1 MQAQLTHYWFQ
12 YFVLWVQVFIAVGVF
27 VVVSIIP
34 RLGERFFRPVESFCS
49 SFAARRTTAI
59 WSVFL
64 ATIVIRVMLFPAI
77 GVPFPQDHDE
87 RSYLLMAETFAHGR
101 LAYPPHP
108 LWKSFETFHVNF
120 LPTYSS
126 MYPPAQG
133 AVLALGLILG
143 HPWLGVLLSVA
154 AMCVTVVWMLQA
166 WMPSRWAFL
175 GGVITLC
182 NLGVV
187 SYWVNSY
194 WGGAAAATGG
204 ALVLGALPRIF
215 RTQRVRYSL
224 LLGLG
229 VAILANSRPYEGL
242 LFCIPAAVW
251 LLLWLAGRSSPPL
264 RKTIPTVLLP
274 AAGVLALTAAFMAY
288 YNRRLTGNALLMPY
302 MLNFHTY
309 YRTPAFL
316 WQHAGAPIHYNNQ
329 QFDDYYNGWSRD
341 RYNGGVRDLVRVS
354 REKVRLLTAVFLWP
368 GAFPAL
374 FCLPVALRDRR
385 MRLLFVELLFC
396 LAGIFSVV
404 YSMPHYAAPLTCVIY
419 GLIVQGIRHLR
430 AIRIGTRPAGIGLAR
445 ASILLLLLTTGFN
458 AYHLIRTPAHAY
470 SWSWNEGTG
479 NPSTSKIERQLDQI
493 PGKHLIVVRYGAN
506 HNPHGEWVFNH
517 ADIDR
522 SRIVWARELDPQQ
535 NDKLFTYFKDR
546 QIWLFEPDRNSQTLT
561 PLHVNSLRLG
571 AHSGG

>member
-1 MQAQLTHYWFQ
+1 MQAQLTHYWSF
-12 YFVLWVQVFIAVGVF
+12 YFVFWVQVFIALGVF
-27 VVVSIIP
+27 VVISTVP
-34 RLGERFFRPVESFCS
+34 RLGERFFRPVENFFSN
-49 SFAARRTTAI
+49 FASRRTTAI
-59 WSVFL
+59 GSVFL
-64 ATIVIRVMLFPAI
+64 ATIVVRVMLFPAL
-77 GVPFPQDHDE
+77 GVPFPEGHDE
-87 RSYLLMAETFAHGR
+87 HSYLLMAETFAYGR

-108 LWKSFETFHVNF
+108 LWKSFETLHVNF
-120 LPTYSS
+120 FPTYSS

-143 HPWLGVLLSVA
+143 HPWIGVLLSVA
-154 AMCVTVVWMLQA
+154 AMCATVVWMLQA
-166 WMPSRWAFL
+166 WMPPRWAFL
-175 GGVITLC
+175 GGVIALC

-194 WGGAAAATGG
+194 WGGAVAATGG

-242 LFCIPAAVW
+242 LLCVPAGAW
-251 LLLWLAGRSSPPL
+251 LLFWVAGRSSPPL
-264 RKTIPTVLLP
+264 RKTAPTVLLP
-274 AAGVLALTAAFMAY
+274 IAGVLALTAVSMAY
-288 YNRRLTGNALLMPY
+288 YNWRLTGNALLMPHS
-302 MLNFHTY
+302 LNFRTY
-309 YRTPAFL
+309 YRTPVFL

-329 QFDDYYNGWSRD
+329 QFEDFYNGWVRD
-341 RYNGGVRDLVRVS
+341 LYNGGVRDLVRVS

-368 GAFPAL
+368 GALPAL
-374 FCLPVALRDRR
+374 FCLPLALRDSR

-396 LAGIFSVV
+396 LAGIFCVV
-404 YSMPHYAAPLTCVIY
+404 YSIPHYAAPLTCVIY

-430 AIRIGTRPAGIGLAR
+430 AIRFGTRPAGIGLAR

-458 AYHLIRTPAHAY
+458 TYQLIRTPAHAY
-470 SWSWNEGTG
+470 SLSWNVGTG
-479 NPSTSKIERQLDQI
+479 SPSRAAIERQLDQV
-493 PGKHLIVVRYGAN
+493 PGKHLIVVRYGAT

-561 PLHVNSLRLG
+561 PYLR
-571 AHSGG
+571 ACVQ